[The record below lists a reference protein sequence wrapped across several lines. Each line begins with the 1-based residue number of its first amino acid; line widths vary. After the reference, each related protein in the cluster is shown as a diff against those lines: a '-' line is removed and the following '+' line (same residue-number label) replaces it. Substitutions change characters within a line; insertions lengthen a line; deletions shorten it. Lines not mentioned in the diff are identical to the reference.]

1 MLTWWSSSR
10 RRHAPVKPTSRPSRQ
25 PEPQA
30 MDDTKHKKRDK
41 KHTRVKKHG
50 DRGGIDDPQQ
60 ALGLLRAH
68 LEDIRNACGVYT
80 GWSCPTCWSAVKRC
94 WHSMRR
100 SRFGR
105 QWSRRQKALEHL
117 RNP

>member
-1 MLTWWSSSR
+1 
-10 RRHAPVKPTSRPSRQ
+10 
-25 PEPQA
+25 

-41 KHTRVKKHG
+41 KDMLGKKHG
-50 DRGGIDDPQQ
+50 ERGGIDDPQQ

-80 GWSCPTCWSAVKRC
+80 GWSCPTCWSAVARC

-100 SRFGR
+100 ARFGR

-117 RNP
+117 RNSWGHRTPDVGYNADRSTAISLRHALPGTE